1 MANILITGATG
12 NIGKELTR
20 HLKDTHQLT
29 LVDIDFSEFPNE
41 LKEGT
46 TIVETDLVVADNWE
60 NLLNGIEYV
69 IQLAGQPSPDADFYG
84 DLEELNYEIPQNL
97 YNEALEA
104 KHLKRIIFA
113 SSIHAVHGYPQNVQ
127 VKISDPIRP
136 NNLYGVS
143 KVYLEALA
151 SYHAYKNGIE
161 SIGIRIGDYTVD
173 HTQLDEGIDEYGM
186 SIFLS
191 ARDLNQLIDR
201 CLDAELDEPY
211 LLVNGLSNNT
221 FPRLSLDEGREKL
234 GYEPVD
240 NAFEI
245 PKKRVNW

>member
-12 NIGKELTR
+12 NIGKELTK
-20 HLKDTHQLT
+20 HFKDTHQLT
-29 LVDIDFSEFPNE
+29 LVDIDFSEFPKE

-60 NLLNGIEYV
+60 NLLDGIEYV
-69 IQLAGQPSPDADFYG
+69 IQLAGQPSPDAEFYG

-104 KHLKRIIFA
+104 ERLKRIIFA

-151 SYHAYKNGIE
+151 SYHAYKNGME
-161 SIGIRIGDYTVD
+161 SIGIRIGDYT
-173 HTQLDEGIDEYGM
+173 QLDEEIDEYGM

-211 LLVNGLSNNT
+211 LLVNGLSNNS
-221 FPRLSLDEGREKL
+221 FLRLSFSSKSF
-234 GYEPVD
+234 PWI
-240 NAFEI
+240 I
-245 PKKRVNW
+245 PSNTAAV